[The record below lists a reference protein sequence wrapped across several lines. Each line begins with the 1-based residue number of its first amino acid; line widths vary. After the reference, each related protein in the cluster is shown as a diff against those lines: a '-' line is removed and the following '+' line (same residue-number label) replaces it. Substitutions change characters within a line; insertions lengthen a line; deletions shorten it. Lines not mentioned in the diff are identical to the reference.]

1 MRESWLI
8 AVERFLD
15 RDVTNARR
23 VFFLTMWLYRRRKR
37 RRKKKKERKRKSIDA
52 LVCTSV
58 EITWNFIHFR
68 MLFLL
73 RKSFVFLIL
82 LSRYLHFCILLLFFS
97 PHSNKQYFSYIWL
110 VSRGNVHEFLDVW
123 QIFMVFN
130 ASRYYF
136 DRFVSWP
143 IFRHI
148 ARVCVSGNEYN
159 WKRRKNVPKKNPNLP
174 CDGKYGKSWYSH
186 CSDTRGV
193 VFHLFHCAFN
203 VLVRFAA
210 FFAFYDYISFTYIY
224 VIYMYIYI
232 YCYTFAYNFN
242 LYTYMIF
249 IILTIFFIV
258 LFRYCKHGSL
268 FLLSD
273 YLINIIL

>member
-15 RDVTNARR
+15 RDVTNARQ

-58 EITWNFIHFR
+58 GITWNFIHFR

-143 IFRHI
+143 IFCHI

-186 CSDTRGV
+186 YSDTRGV
-193 VFHLFHCAFN
+193 VFHIC
-203 VLVRFAA
+203 
-210 FFAFYDYISFTYIY
+210 FTAHLMYSLDLLHFLHFMITYHLHIY

-249 IILTIFFIV
+249 IIRSFSSFYFVIVNMGHFFYYRITW
-258 LFRYCKHGSL
+258 S
-268 FLLSD
+268 
-273 YLINIIL
+273 I

>member
-143 IFRHI
+143 IFCHI

-186 CSDTRGV
+186 YSDTRGV
-193 VFHLFHCAFN
+193 VFHIC
-203 VLVRFAA
+203 
-210 FFAFYDYISFTYIY
+210 FTAHLMYSLDLLHFLHFMITY
-224 VIYMYIYI
+224 HLHIYMLYICIYIYI
-232 YCYTFAYNFN
+232 V
-242 LYTYMIF
+242 IHSR
-249 IILTIFFIV
+249 IISIYI
-258 LFRYCKHGSL
+258 RIWSL
-268 FLLSD
+268 
-273 YLINIIL
+273 

>member
-1 MRESWLI
+1 M
-8 AVERFLD
+8 
-15 RDVTNARR
+15 
-23 VFFLTMWLYRRRKR
+23 
-37 RRKKKKERKRKSIDA
+37 
-52 LVCTSV
+52 
-58 EITWNFIHFR
+58 NF
-68 MLFLL
+68 
-73 RKSFVFLIL
+73 
-82 LSRYLHFCILLLFFS
+82 
-97 PHSNKQYFSYIWL
+97 
-110 VSRGNVHEFLDVW
+110 GVW

-130 ASRYYF
+130 TSRYYF

-143 IFRHI
+143 IFCHI

-186 CSDTRGV
+186 YSDTRGV
-193 VFHLFHCAFN
+193 VFHIC
-203 VLVRFAA
+203 
-210 FFAFYDYISFTYIY
+210 FTAHLMYSLDLLHFLHFMITYHLHIY
-224 VIYMYIYI
+224 VIYILFI
-232 YCYTFAYNFN
+232 I
-242 LYTYMIF
+242 LKVLF

>member
-1 MRESWLI
+1 MHLFVHRSELRGI
-8 AVERFLD
+8 LFIFVC
-15 RDVTNARR
+15 
-23 VFFLTMWLYRRRKR
+23 FFCY
-37 RRKKKKERKRKSIDA
+37 E
-52 LVCTSV
+52 
-58 EITWNFIHFR
+58 NP
-68 MLFLL
+68 
-73 RKSFVFLIL
+73 FLIL

-143 IFRHI
+143 IFCHI

-186 CSDTRGV
+186 CSRYKRCSISY
-193 VFHLFHCAFN
+193 LFHCAFN

-210 FFAFYDYISFTYIY
+210 FFAFYDYISFTYIC
-224 VIYMYIYI
+224 YIYI
-232 YCYTFAYNFN
+232 IYN
-242 LYTYMIF
+242 T
-249 IILTIFFIV
+249 
-258 LFRYCKHGSL
+258 
-268 FLLSD
+268 
-273 YLINIIL
+273 

>member
-58 EITWNFIHFR
+58 GITWNFIHFR

-143 IFRHI
+143 IFCHI

-186 CSDTRGV
+186 YSDTRGV
-193 VFHLFHCAFN
+193 VFHIC
-203 VLVRFAA
+203 
-210 FFAFYDYISFTYIY
+210 FTAHLMYSLDLLHFLHFMITYHLHIY

>member
-15 RDVTNARR
+15 RDVTNARQ

-58 EITWNFIHFR
+58 GITWNFIHFR

-143 IFRHI
+143 IFCHI
-148 ARVCVSGNEYN
+148 ARVCVSGNEN
-159 WKRRKNVPKKNPNLP
+159 ITGKEERTCRRKIRIYRVMVNMVNH
-174 CDGKYGKSWYSH
+174 DTAIAA
-186 CSDTRGV
+186 DTRGV
-193 VFHLFHCAFN
+193 VFHIC
-203 VLVRFAA
+203 
-210 FFAFYDYISFTYIY
+210 FTAHLMYSLDLLHFLHFMITYHLHIY
-224 VIYMYIYI
+224 VIYILFI
-232 YCYTFAYNFN
+232 I
-242 LYTYMIF
+242 LKVLF

>member
-23 VFFLTMWLYRRRKR
+23 VFFFNHVIIPKKKKE
-37 RRKKKKERKRKSIDA
+37 KKKKERKKEKIDR
-52 LVCTSV
+52 CTCLYIGRNYV
-58 EITWNFIHFR
+58 GFY
-68 MLFLL
+68 
-73 RKSFVFLIL
+73 SFSYAFFATKILCFLIL

-130 ASRYYF
+130 TSRYYF

-143 IFRHI
+143 IFCHI

-193 VFHLFHCAFN
+193 VFHIC
-203 VLVRFAA
+203 
-210 FFAFYDYISFTYIY
+210 FTAHLMYSLDLLHFLHFMITYHLHIY

-249 IILTIFFIV
+249 IILMIFFIV

-268 FLLSD
+268 FYYRITWS
-273 YLINIIL
+273 I

>member
-58 EITWNFIHFR
+58 GITWNFIHFR

-110 VSRGNVHEFLDVW
+110 VSRGNVHEFRCMANFYGFQRESILFWSIRKLTD
-123 QIFMVFN
+123 ILPYR
-130 ASRYYF
+130 AC
-136 DRFVSWP
+136 
-143 IFRHI
+143 
-148 ARVCVSGNEYN
+148 VCF
-159 WKRRKNVPKKNPNLP
+159 WKR
-174 CDGKYGKSWYSH
+174 
-186 CSDTRGV
+186 
-193 VFHLFHCAFN
+193 
-203 VLVRFAA
+203 
-210 FFAFYDYISFTYIY
+210 I
-224 VIYMYIYI
+224 
-232 YCYTFAYNFN
+232 
-242 LYTYMIF
+242 
-249 IILTIFFIV
+249 
-258 LFRYCKHGSL
+258 
-268 FLLSD
+268 
-273 YLINIIL
+273 